1 MYFANLVFSFI
12 SSTTPRLS
20 THYYTHYPLLSQL
33 YCASDEFVLH
43 PHIIH
48 CTITSTTTTTVTYNI
63 NYTRIVASLR
73 PIRDSSRK
81 ELPL

>member
-33 YCASDEFVLH
+33 YCASDEFVLLH

-48 CTITSTTTTTVTYNI
+48 CTITSTTTTVTYNI
-63 NYTRIVASLR
+63 NYTHIVALR